1 MNGHEKTKGFARAQ
15 LPHRKMGGD
24 LQNFA
29 LCKSRFSLDIE
40 AVTFS

>member
-1 MNGHEKTKGFARAQ
+1 MQFQRASALGGSAARLTADF
-15 LPHRKMGGD
+15 P
-24 LQNFA
+24 NFT

>member
-1 MNGHEKTKGFARAQ
+1 MDMKNQEVSQALSCR
-15 LPHRKMGGD
+15 HRKIGGD
-24 LQNFA
+24 FQNFA

>member
-1 MNGHEKTKGFARAQ
+1 MDMKKPKVSQALSCR
-15 LPHRKMGGD
+15 HRKIGGD
-24 LQNFA
+24 FQNFA